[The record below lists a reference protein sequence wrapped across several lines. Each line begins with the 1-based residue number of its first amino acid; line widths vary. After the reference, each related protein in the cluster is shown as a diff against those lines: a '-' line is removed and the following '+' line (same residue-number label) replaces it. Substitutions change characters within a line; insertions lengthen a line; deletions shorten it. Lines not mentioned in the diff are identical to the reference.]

1 MLVSLYSLNI
11 AISLANLGMLVVT
24 VNSITILPVADIQA
38 LGMIIM
44 TIRMIQ
50 IIPINLLAVDTAL
63 YEVARRQEII

>member
-1 MLVSLYSLNI
+1 
-11 AISLANLGMLVVT
+11 MLVVT